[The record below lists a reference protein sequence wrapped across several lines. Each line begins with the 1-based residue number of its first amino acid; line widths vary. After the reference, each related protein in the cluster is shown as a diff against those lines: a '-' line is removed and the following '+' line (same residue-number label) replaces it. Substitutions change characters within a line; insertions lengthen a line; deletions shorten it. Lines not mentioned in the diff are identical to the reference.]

1 MIRLL
6 RIAVG
11 SVALVALVALAAC
24 SSRGSNLEENKALVR
39 RAHEVVWSQGDLS
52 AIDEIWAADYLAH
65 APVGPDWRG
74 RQALRE
80 HVQAH
85 RSTFPDWKEEVQ
97 EVIAE
102 GDRVAARWISTGT
115 DMGGF
120 RGNPP
125 TERSVRIR
133 ELGFYRIADGRIVEQ
148 WVLADVLSL
157 QQQLGL
163 VPDAAVR

>member
-1 MIRLL
+1 MTRPLL
-6 RIAVG
+6 SSALA
-11 SVALVALVALAAC
+11 SVALFTFTAC
-24 SSRGSNLEENKALVR
+24 SSEHQSYVEENKALVR
-39 RAHEVVWSQGDLS
+39 RAHEAVWSQGDLA
-52 AIDEIWAADYLAH
+52 AIGEIWAADFLGH

-74 RQALRE
+74 REALEE
-80 HVQAH
+80 HVRAH

-102 GDRVAARWISTGT
+102 GDRVAAWWISTGT
-115 DMGGF
+115 DRGGF

-125 TERSVRIR
+125 TGRSVRIR
-133 ELGFYRIADGRIVEQ
+133 EFGFYRIADGRIVEQ

-163 VPDAAVR
+163 VPSAASR